1 MALLLVGCSQKVI
14 HVPNGFSVNMTGIEN
29 LSEAKAAATYNGN
42 GIAAKSSGTEGGSL
56 CLIYDNNEIHLPKIG
71 FEIDAEDI
79 SEEDKAELM
88 KCVVPYASDPY
99 LFDFGNYVMIGVGGL
114 GYDWVG
120 PPTSTP
126 ISYCTRSYE
135 IFIRKSDGLVI
146 DSREVVDALWTALL
160 RDSRFICASGESL
173 YVLTYRDP
181 IGVIKVIFGEEG
193 CFTEF
198 YSFESLGIFGN
209 PGIAADQRG
218 NVYVTCP
225 MDTGTTLLTI
235 SSDGKSTIKDLGGCA
250 SGCVEYEGDVFLYG
264 DFGIYNISDEFKLLS
279 TSPDL
284 FGNDVVLL
292 SYKDGA
298 LAFRNSNNLVKF
310 DIRNATFTR
319 ERLTDELRGYLNRDK
334 RIISRKYK
342 GDMYFLDDY
351 SDYVEVKKVNF
362 VDESVELFRR
372 IDVPTGKTLSG
383 YRFNNFGTPILT
395 LNFEDVTMSIRLDSA
410 SSEDDLVI
418 ESGDIVEVVMLK

>member
-1 MALLLVGCSQKVI
+1 MVVLLVGCSQKVI

-42 GIAAKSSGTEGGSL
+42 GIATKSSGTEGGSL
-56 CLIYDNNEIHLPKIG
+56 CLIYDNIEIHLPKIG

-99 LFDFGNYVMIGVGGL
+99 LFDFGNYVLIGVGGL

-126 ISYCTRSYE
+126 ISHCTRSYE

-146 DSREVVDALWTALL
+146 DSREVVDALKLALR
-160 RDSRFICASGESL
+160 RDSRFVCASGESL
-173 YVLTYRDP
+173 YVFSVVREQT
-181 IGVIKVIFGEEG
+181 GVFKVIFGEEG

-198 YSFESLGIFGN
+198 YSFESEFFAT
-209 PGIAADQRG
+209 PSIAADQRG
-218 NVYVTCP
+218 NVYATCP
-225 MDTGTTLLTI
+225 MDTGTRLLTM
-235 SSDGKSTIKDLGGCA
+235 SSDGESTIKDLAGCA

-279 TSPDL
+279 TSSDL

-292 SYKDGA
+292 SYKDGV
-298 LAFRNSNNLVKF
+298 LAFRNSNNIVKF
-310 DIRNATFTR
+310 DIHNATFTR
-319 ERLTDELRGYLNRDK
+319 ERLTEELRGYLNRDK
-334 RIISRKYK
+334 SLISRKYK

-395 LNFEDVTMSIRLDSA
+395 LNFEDVTMSVRLDSA